1 MHVGVRPWMLVSGLI
16 VYLIRSLEAAF
27 SCHVAWLATI
37 QAELVLEALVFL
49 LLGEFLEFLGKGI
62 DLSVILF
69 CSRSAILESSLRS
82 TGASS
87 KGWVAVQPPY
97 AVEFSGF
104 LD

>member
-1 MHVGVRPWMLVSGLI
+1 MLISGLV

-27 SCHVAWLATI
+27 SHHVAWLATI
-37 QAELVLEALVFL
+37 QAELVLEASVFL

-62 DLSVILF
+62 DLGTVLF
-69 CSRSAILESSLRS
+69 CSSGTVLESSLRS
-82 TGASS
+82 TGVSS
-87 KGWVAVQPPY
+87 EGWVAVQLPY